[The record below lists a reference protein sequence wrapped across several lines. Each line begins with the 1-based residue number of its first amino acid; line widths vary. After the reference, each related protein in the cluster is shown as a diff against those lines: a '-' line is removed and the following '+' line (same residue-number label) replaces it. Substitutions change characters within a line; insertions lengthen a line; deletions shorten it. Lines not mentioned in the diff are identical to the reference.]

1 MFNVSRH
8 LLWHASK
15 YVMLIQFRVSG
26 MKGKQSYQMLLI
38 VNSHEIIPE
47 EYYELSV
54 LGAI

>member
-15 YVMLIQFRVSG
+15 YVMLIQFRVSD